1 MKRIA
6 VAVLVLA
13 VLVSLLPWGRFGE
26 VVYEVLALVR

>member
-1 MKRIA
+1 MKRLSIT
-6 VAVLVLA
+6 VLVVA